1 MRSIPTI
8 ALLEYLILVAYRTC
22 HALIDYSSVREED
35 SLFLKAKHNTEVYK
49 DDQTVGWAFS
59 FSTSIQGKCA
69 GSCHNNAQCRSSTLY
84 KDTGI
89 CELQDIN
96 RLSPNANIVTSTQK
110 DNIEFFEKRRPP
122 LSKILLQKYV
132 KDAGDCMD
140 IFEKGHKTNGVYYI
154 GSDDGAK
161 KSILCDMGIAGL
173 SLLHYFYFLKIFFF
187 FQ

>member
-8 ALLEYLILVAYRTC
+8 ALLEYLIFVAYRTC

-96 RLSPNANIVTSTQK
+96 RLSPNANIVTSPQK

-132 KDAGDCMD
+132 KDAADCMD
-140 IFEKGHKTNGVYYI
+140 IYEKGHKTNGVYYI

-161 KSILCDMGIAGL
+161 KSILCDMEIAGQL
-173 SLLHYFYFLKIFFF
+173 FILLFFLKHIFYS
-187 FQ
+187 